1 LSRPFSIVPIRL
13 SAPYYD
19 PAVHTHTAEGTNL
32 QSLSSVS
39 IVYYNPDR
47 NRTNGWFYKRITL
60 LGQYTGQTNGTG
72 NQAIGYVTPD

>member
-32 QSLSSVS
+32 QKFIS
-39 IVYYNPDR
+39 I
-47 NRTNGWFYKRITL
+47 KRGEEKVNKISRL
-60 LGQYTGQTNGTG
+60 YLN
-72 NQAIGYVTPD
+72 